1 MAAPPENPQPAKI
14 SQVWFQWENFSDVP
28 VNWALKKKKK
38 FFFNYHPAK
47 LLSICFLPLQ
57 VWKGKWQLSKPFL
70 MVSMCVCVC
79 VNPSVVSNSLWR
91 QGLQPTRL
99 LCPWDFPGKNTG
111 VGSHSLLQGIFPTQG
126 SNPGLLHCRQIFFT
140 IWVIREAQ
148 QSLYSLRKHESS
160 SSAESEGVVLR

>member
-14 SQVWFQWENFSDVP
+14 SQVWFQWETFSDVP
-28 VNWALKKKKK
+28 VNWALKKK

-47 LLSICFLPLQ
+47 LLSICFLPLRA
-57 VWKGKWQLSKPFL
+57 WKGKWKLRKPFL

-79 VNPSVVSNSLWR
+79 VYVLIPQSCPTLWC
-91 QGLQPTRL
+91 QGLQSARL
-99 LCPWDFPGKNTG
+99 LGPWDFPGKNTG

-140 IWVIREAQ
+140 IWVTREAQ
-148 QSLYSLRKHESS
+148 QSLYSLWKHESS